1 MKWMK
6 GFLPSMQWPFRE
18 TGSRDV
24 RATDRSEPSDS
35 EKLAVLTLILWV
47 TVLSVAFMDERRLA
61 HEHRPLYRRHD

>member
-24 RATDRSEPSDS
+24 RATDRSEPSDA
-35 EKLAVLTLILWV
+35 EKLCRIDVDSLGDGAGG
-47 TVLSVAFMDERRLA
+47 
-61 HEHRPLYRRHD
+61 LYGRETPGP